1 MYFRYLQPS
10 AVFYIIIVVKVDL
23 LYLIL
28 NYTYYDLLCDIG

>member
-28 NYTYYDLLCDIG
+28 TMIYYVTSVK